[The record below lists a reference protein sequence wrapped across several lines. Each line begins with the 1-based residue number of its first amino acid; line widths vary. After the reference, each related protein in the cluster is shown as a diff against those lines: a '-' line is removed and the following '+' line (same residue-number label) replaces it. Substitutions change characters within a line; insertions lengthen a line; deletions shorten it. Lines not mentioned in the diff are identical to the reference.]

1 MEKAIKDD
9 CNVKGINVSD
19 ISTISCFDE
28 SFSISEMNDRA
39 RAFVKIKEDCNRFC
53 SYCIIPYARGP
64 VRSRNRTAILNEV
77 QRLVCAGY
85 KEIVLTG
92 INTALYGCDNQ
103 NAVDRKS
110 VV

>member
-1 MEKAIKDD
+1 
-9 CNVKGINVSD
+9 
-19 ISTISCFDE
+19 
-28 SFSISEMNDRA
+28 MNDRA
-39 RAFVKIKEDCNRFC
+39 RAFVKIEEGCNRFY

-103 NAVDRKS
+103 SELGKGALCQLLASIEDLPGDFRVRLSSLEPTVINTV
-110 VV
+110 